1 MRIGKPDRRV
11 VFNGQATLLYF
22 SPVQEKQLSSPGEA
36 QVHPGGRIDG
46 QLADPARWLGDFRG
60 NAEATVVVDTLE
72 GKSGNPIVR
81 VSIEEMGIEVQN
93 PADVQLDTPFRPW
106 FYDQFDRRT
115 VVCWD
120 AQTQVL
126 TDVEKY
132 VRQGGKEVMVAKL
145 RSIEYSDRLDDSV
158 FSHELPAGTHM
169 QALADPTSQRY
180 SDLSPVEVTRTFF
193 NAWQE
198 KDWDTVRLFCDSQLV
213 LAYMRI
219 MDLRSFRITGQ
230 PFKFNPTYAGFNV
243 PYELTFANGEVKK
256 HALAI
261 RNDNAEKRWVWDGGL

>member
-1 MRIGKPDRRV
+1 
-11 VFNGQATLLYF
+11 
-22 SPVQEKQLSSPGEA
+22 
-36 QVHPGGRIDG
+36 
-46 QLADPARWLGDFRG
+46 
-60 NAEATVVVDTLE
+60 
-72 GKSGNPIVR
+72 
-81 VSIEEMGIEVQN
+81 
-93 PADVQLDTPFRPW
+93 
-106 FYDQFDRRT
+106 
-115 VVCWD
+115 
-120 AQTQVL
+120 
-126 TDVEKY
+126 
-132 VRQGGKEVMVAKL
+132 
-145 RSIEYSDRLDDSV
+145 
-158 FSHELPAGTHM
+158 
-169 QALADPTSQRY
+169 
-180 SDLSPVEVTRTFF
+180 VTRTFF